1 MVRSDGGSG
10 GVLSGSLAASG
21 PTGPEPERTDT
32 ETDFEHRETSTDM
45 ATPLTIEPFEG
56 EDWTG
61 LRVEGE
67 VDLATAD
74 RLEVA
79 VTEALDTGGSQFVL
93 DLTDVGFMDSTGIR
107 VVVLAH
113 RAAQERGGE
122 LLVVTGD
129 GPVRRVFE
137 VAGLG
142 STLTLHR
149 TLGDL
154 PS

>member
-1 MVRSDGGSG
+1 MVRSDDGSG
-10 GVLSGSLAASG
+10 GAPGSLAASA
-21 PTGPEPERTDT
+21 PTGPEPGRTDT
-32 ETDFEHRETSTDM
+32 ATDFEHREASTEM
-45 ATPLTIEPFEG
+45 AAPLTIEPLES
-56 EDWTG
+56 EDWNG

-74 RLEVA
+74 LLEAA
-79 VTEALDTGGSQFVL
+79 VTEAMDAGGSPFVL

-113 RAAQERGGE
+113 RSAQERDGE
-122 LLVVTGD
+122 LFVVTGD